1 MRKQIANIITASR
14 ILSSICLLL
23 CPVFS
28 ISFYIIYIYCGIT
41 DMADGAI
48 ARRTKSDSKLGA
60 ILDTVADSVF
70 VAVCFV
76 KILPTMQFPVW
87 LWIWIIIIAIIK
99 IGNFVWVLICNKK
112 LISLHTILNKA
123 TGFLL
128 FLFPLTLSFIEPVYS
143 SVAVCLI
150 ATLSAINEMWHIRMG
165 KEGVYRLLHSCQHNR
180 RIDSKS
186 YQRITIIDSTH
197 LLWKIILWNYSLYLF
212 AFSIKSES
220 LTGFGTAI

>member
-1 MRKQIANIITASR
+1 MRKQIANIITTSR
-14 ILSSICLLL
+14 IIGSICLLL

-28 ISFYIIYIYCGIT
+28 ISFYNIYIYCGIT

-87 LWIWIIIIAIIK
+87 LWFWIVIIAIIK

-123 TGFLL
+123 TGFIL
-128 FLFPLTLSFIEPVYS
+128 FLFPLTLGFIEPVYS
-143 SVAVCLI
+143 SAAVCLI
-150 ATLSAINEMWHIRMG
+150 ATLLAIDEVWHIRMG
-165 KEGVYRLLHSCQHNR
+165 KEGV
-180 RIDSKS
+180 
-186 YQRITIIDSTH
+186 
-197 LLWKIILWNYSLYLF
+197 
-212 AFSIKSES
+212 
-220 LTGFGTAI
+220 